1 VLPLPGSFRWGGEPS
16 SVVEAALADA
26 RTLEGAG
33 FDGMILENYGDEPF
47 ARDFAGRGAVAGL
60 AAVAARVADA
70 VTFPLGLNVLRNDAL
85 SAVAIAAAVGA
96 AFIRVNVHTGAAVTD
111 QGIIQSEAR
120 ATLAA
125 IRDTAP
131 DLSVFADVAVKHAVP
146 LAPMPIGRAARDAVE
161 RGRAD
166 ALIITGEATGA
177 EAQLDDVR
185 AVAEAVQGTPVLV
198 GSGVTAE
205 TVVSMLGVADGII
218 VGSDLMEGG
227 RAGARIEASRART
240 FVDAARSHQR

>member
-1 VLPLPGSFRWGGEPS
+1 
-16 SVVEAALADA
+16 VVGAALADA
-26 RTLEGAG
+26 RTLEAAG
-33 FDGMILENYGDEPF
+33 FDGMILENYCDEPF
-47 ARDFAGRGAVAGL
+47 ARDFAGRGAIAGL

-70 VTFPLGLNVLRNDAL
+70 VALPLGLNVLRNDAL

-96 AFIRVNVHTGAAVTD
+96 RFIRVNVHTGAAVTD
-111 QGIIQSEAR
+111 QGVIQSEAR

-131 DLSVFADVAVKHAVP
+131 GLSVFADVAVKHAVP
-146 LAPMPIGRAARDAVE
+146 LGPTPIDRAARDAVE

-177 EAQLDDVR
+177 EAPRDDVR
-185 AVAEAVQGTPVLV
+185 AVAEAVPGTPVLV
-198 GSGVTAE
+198 GSGVTAT

-227 RAGARIEASRART
+227 RAGARIEVSRARA
-240 FVDAARSHQR
+240 FVEAARSHEG